1 MKIVDFDIITHIDRK
16 RADLT
21 VQTLAFTDYV
31 SYASG
36 VTASSS
42 GNSLYKMGNLILLNM
57 TFKSP
62 SGDTF
67 LDVATLNNSIK
78 PRANLNIMA
87 YDWTDN
93 KAVGAAT
100 VGASVRLYG
109 VTSGHD
115 YSLNITYPV

>member
-1 MKIVDFDIITHIDRK
+1 
-16 RADLT
+16 
-21 VQTLAFTDYV
+21 
-31 SYASG
+31 
-36 VTASSS
+36 
-42 GNSLYKMGNLILLNM
+42 MGNLILLNM

-62 SGDTF
+62 SSGTF
-67 LDVATLNNSIK
+67 LDVATLNNLIK